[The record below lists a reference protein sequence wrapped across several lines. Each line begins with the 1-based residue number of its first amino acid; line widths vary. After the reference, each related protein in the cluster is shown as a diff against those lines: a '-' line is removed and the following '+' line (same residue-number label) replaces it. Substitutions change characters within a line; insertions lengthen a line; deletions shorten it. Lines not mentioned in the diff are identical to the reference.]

1 MNWTFNELKAQKEI
15 YKVLGLSSLIM
26 GIMNGAEVIIII
38 IIGIV
43 IIFGA
48 KKIPEIARSFGKA
61 STEYEKSRIE
71 AKKEIEMIRKA
82 NNNSNNSLSREK
94 LERIADT
101 LGIDYSTSNDD
112 ELRSAIETEIKN
124 QK

>member
-1 MNWTFNELKAQKEI
+1 MNWTFNELNAQKEI
-15 YKVLGLSSLIM
+15 YEVLGLSSLIM

-71 AKKEIEMIRKA
+71 AKKEIEMIKKA
-82 NNNSNNSLSREK
+82 NNSNNSLNREK

-112 ELRSAIETEIKN
+112 ELRNAIETEIKN

>member
-1 MNWTFNELKAQKEI
+1 MNWTFNALNVQKEI

-71 AKKEIEMIRKA
+71 AKKEIERIKKA
-82 NNNSNNSLSREK
+82 NNSNNSLSREK
-94 LERIADT
+94 LETIADT

-112 ELRSAIETEIKN
+112 ELRNAIETEIKN

>member
-1 MNWTFNELKAQKEI
+1 MNWTFNELNAQKEI
-15 YKVLGLSSLIM
+15 YEVLGLFSLIM

-82 NNNSNNSLSREK
+82 NNSNNSLSREK

-112 ELRSAIETEIKN
+112 ELRNAIETEIRN

>member
-1 MNWTFNELKAQKEI
+1 MNWTFNELNAQKEI
-15 YKVLGLSSLIM
+15 YEVLGLSSLIM

-82 NNNSNNSLSREK
+82 NNSNNSLSREK

-112 ELRSAIETEIKN
+112 ELRNAIETEIRN

>member
-1 MNWTFNELKAQKEI
+1 MN
-15 YKVLGLSSLIM
+15 VGLSSLIM

-71 AKKEIEMIRKA
+71 AKKEIEMIRKG
-82 NNNSNNSLSREK
+82 NNSNNNLGREK
-94 LERIADT
+94 LETIADT

-112 ELRSAIETEIKN
+112 ELRNAIETEIKK

>member
-1 MNWTFNELKAQKEI
+1 MNWTFNELNAQKEI
-15 YKVLGLSSLIM
+15 YEVLGLSSLIM

-82 NNNSNNSLSREK
+82 NNSNNSLGREK
-94 LERIADT
+94 LETIADT

-112 ELRSAIETEIKN
+112 ELRNAIETEIKK

>member
-1 MNWTFNELKAQKEI
+1 MNWTFNELNAQKEI
-15 YKVLGLSSLIM
+15 YEVSGLSSLIM
-26 GIMNGAEVIIII
+26 GIINGAEVIIII
-38 IIGIV
+38 IIGVV

-82 NNNSNNSLSREK
+82 NNSNNILGREK
-94 LERIADT
+94 LESIADT

-112 ELRSAIETEIKN
+112 ELRNAIETEIKK